1 MSYSDYQDREC
12 AEVLE
17 VVCKENYVR
26 VMLRSCKKSRKIYFS
41 IGTSDNKDYQLM
53 TELSPGGLVW
63 INPFT
68 EKILFDR

>member
-17 VVCKENYVR
+17 VVLKENYVR
-26 VMLRSCKKSRKIYFS
+26 VMLRSCKKSCKIYFS

-53 TELSPGGLVW
+53 TELSPGDRVW

-68 EKILFDR
+68 EKILFDM